1 LEALVGAVSEATTA
15 PVRWAIP
22 LPPPDPALGGLRIA
36 LDGDAM
42 AELLAR
48 RLPDCASGKL
58 EVESCR
64 PRYIRYKPGTNC
76 LVQYELALRGEHAH
90 RIRVLAHAWL
100 YSDRHVGGIWAGRPL
115 QHLIERAHRLPGLPS
130 ARAALLPEIKGLL
143 EIYPVDRKMPGL
155 LGAASAATVRQPL
168 LAALSEDGDRYGLE
182 GIELVRY
189 KPGRKA
195 VLRYGLRG
203 GRREAIYGRVHA
215 DGRGAALL
223 DAGRAF
229 VAAGVPTPSPLRFV
243 SDLGL
248 LFIEEAHGRRLAEL
262 PEDEYERWLPAVAE
276 ALALFH
282 AARVENLPPLAR
294 RNRESAVLAAAR
306 TIATVCPAAG
316 RLALRVGA
324 TLAAR
329 LAESLSARAPVHGD
343 FYDDQVLVSD
353 AGIALLDFDAAGL
366 GTPLLDVGNFLANV
380 TADRG
385 ERPHEPFLDAYAA
398 VRPEALQD
406 LPLFEAAALL
416 RIGIKPFRWLWSD
429 WPQEV
434 ERRVALAAELLQD
447 DPRSRGVSFS
457 PTDARL
463 PQLEILQD
471 PAHIGRELERLLTDG
486 PVEVVRAKVIRYK
499 PGRRC
504 LLRYDVQV
512 GPHGDARSETLYAKL
527 FASGRGK
534 EVYERLR
541 AVASAAACG
550 PRVSIPEAIGYVAP
564 LKLLVQRA
572 VPGQPA
578 HPLLLA
584 GDEALAVRVADAIH
598 ALHRSSVPL
607 QRRHELVDELAP
619 LARRVDRLAAANSV
633 LGMHGRRCLELADLR
648 ARGPWSW
655 RWRPVHR
662 DFYHDQVL
670 VHERGLSIL
679 DWDDTAMSEP
689 AIDVANF
696 LAHLRLLGLQ
706 RAGRPDALDDVSAAF
721 VERCH
726 QLDGGL
732 DPVLLRFL
740 QGTTLLR
747 LAEIHLPRERGEW
760 LAERLLQQSEL
771 LLEP

>member
-1 LEALVGAVSEATTA
+1 MTEATTA
-15 PVRWAIP
+15 PVRSAIP
-22 LPPPDPALGGLRIA
+22 LPPTDAALRGLRIA

-42 AELLAR
+42 GELLAR

-58 EVESCR
+58 EVESCH

-76 LVQYELALRGEHAH
+76 LVQYELTLRGEHAH
-90 RIRVLAHAWL
+90 PIRVLAHAWL

-115 QHLIERAHRLPGLPS
+115 QRLIEHAHRLPGLPS
-130 ARAALLPEIKGLL
+130 VRAALLPEIKGLV

-168 LAALSEDGDRYGLE
+168 LAALSEDGDRAALE

-195 VLRYGLRG
+195 VLRYRLRG
-203 GRREAIYGRVHA
+203 GRRGAVYGRVHA

-229 VAAGVPTPSPLRFV
+229 VAAGVPTPGPLRYV
-243 SDLGL
+243 PDPGL
-248 LFIEEAHGRRLAEL
+248 LLIEEAAGRRLAEHW
-262 PEDEYERWLPAVAE
+262 EDEYDRWLPGVAE
-276 ALALFH
+276 ALALLH

-306 TIATVCPAAG
+306 NIATVCPPAG
-316 RLALRVGA
+316 PLALRVGA

-329 LAESLSARAPVHGD
+329 LAESLNARAPVHGD

-366 GTPLLDVGNFLANV
+366 GNPLLDVGNFLANV

-385 ERPHEPFLDAYAA
+385 ERPHELFLDAYAA
-398 VRPEALQD
+398 LRPKALQN

-434 ERRVALAAELLQD
+434 ERRVALAAERLQD

-471 PAHIGRELERLLTDG
+471 PAHVARELERLLKDG
-486 PVEVVRAKVIRYK
+486 PVEVVRATVIRYK

-504 LLRYDVQV
+504 LLRYDVEV
-512 GPHGDARSETLYAKL
+512 GPPGDARTETLYGKL
-527 FASGRGK
+527 FASGRGA

-550 PRVSIPEAIGYVAP
+550 PRVSIPEPVGYVAP
-564 LKLLVQRA
+564 LKLLVLHA

-578 HPLLLA
+578 NPSLLA
-584 GDEALAVRVADAIH
+584 GDEALAVHIADALH
-598 ALHRSSVPL
+598 ALHRSNVL
-607 QRRHELVDELAP
+607 LHRRHDLVDEMAP
-619 LARRVDRLAAANSV
+619 LGRRVDRLAASNRV
-633 LGMHGRRCLELADLR
+633 LGMRARDCLALAELR
-648 ARGPWSW
+648 AKGPWSW
-655 RWRPVHR
+655 RFRPVHR

-670 VHERGLSIL
+670 VREDGLSLL
-679 DWDDTAMSEP
+679 DWDDAAMSEP
-689 AIDVANF
+689 TIDVANF
-696 LAHLRLLGLQ
+696 LAHLHLLGLQ
-706 RAGRPDALDDVSAAF
+706 KVGKPDALDDVSAAF
-721 VERCH
+721 TKRYQ
-726 QLDGGL
+726 QLDGDL
-732 DPVLLRFL
+732 DPALLRFL

-760 LAERLLQQSEL
+760 LADHLLEQSEL